1 MNTKSVFNQFGT
13 LMTAALSLIV
23 ALAWN
28 DAITNTINTIW
39 SEDERSQLLSK
50 FLYAIIIT
58 LISIFAPLLA
68 SWIMKKV

>member
-1 MNTKSVFNQFGT
+1 MDTKSIFNQFGT
-13 LMTAALSLIV
+13 LMMAALSLIV

-39 SEDERSQLLSK
+39 SEDERNQILSK

-58 LISIFAPLLA
+58 LLSIFIPLLVA
-68 SWIMKKV
+68 WIMKKI